1 MLNAISSYP
10 NSLREVML
18 GIILL
23 KTWAQR
29 DSAKKTSKFGLDTV
43 RSWAQGYYSF
53 RSTKAEVSV

>member
-23 KTWAQR
+23 KTRAQR
-29 DSAKKTSKFGLDTV
+29 DSREKPSNKRLDLK
-43 RSWAQGYYSF
+43 S
-53 RSTKAEVSV
+53 

>member
-29 DSAKKTSKFGLDTV
+29 VPAEKTSKLRLNTIKNLG
-43 RSWAQGYYSF
+43 
-53 RSTKAEVSV
+53 

>member
-29 DSAKKTSKFGLDTV
+29 VPAEKTSKDGLKNHIK
-43 RSWAQGYYSF
+43 
-53 RSTKAEVSV
+53 TK